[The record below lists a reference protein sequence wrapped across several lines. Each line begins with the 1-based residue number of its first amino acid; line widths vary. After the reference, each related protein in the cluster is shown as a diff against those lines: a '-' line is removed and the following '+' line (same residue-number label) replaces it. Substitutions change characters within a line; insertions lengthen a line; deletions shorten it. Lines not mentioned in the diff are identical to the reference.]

1 MNFKR
6 LCELIATNAHIDT
19 DETDLDIDPSVKSR
33 MDVLI
38 SNVKPKLHVLD
49 KTEFKYIE
57 NVFTMPDD
65 VLHKALRDSCNFDI
79 PDGIINHLSMSLYDK
94 TMNALTVSE
103 QSIIK
108 VLAVYLM
115 I

>member
-49 KTEFKYIE
+49 KTEF
-57 NVFTMPDD
+57 V
-65 VLHKALRDSCNFDI
+65 
-79 PDGIINHLSMSLYDK
+79 G
-94 TMNALTVSE
+94 
-103 QSIIK
+103 
-108 VLAVYLM
+108 
-115 I
+115 